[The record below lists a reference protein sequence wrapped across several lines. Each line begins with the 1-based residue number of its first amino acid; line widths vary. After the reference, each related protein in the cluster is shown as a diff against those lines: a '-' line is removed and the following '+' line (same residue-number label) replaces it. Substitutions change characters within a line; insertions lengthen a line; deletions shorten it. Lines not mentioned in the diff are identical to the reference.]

1 MSFQWWC
8 AATGEAWTW
17 AWRPY
22 FGVWLFVALVAVAV
36 WPFTRSASPAETRRS
51 RWRAGLGVASLWVAL
66 DWPIGALGA
75 GYLSSVHALQFLLIA
90 FSAAPLLLLG
100 MRSGLAERWREDT
113 VAARVVSFA
122 TRPLLA
128 GIGFNVLVIATHMP
142 RVVDA
147 LMPTQLGAFA
157 IDLAWLVAG
166 FLLWSPIVRTV
177 PTRGP
182 MPLPLQM
189 LYLFIATLVHTGLAL
204 VLLMAPFPLYRIYE
218 LAPPLP
224 GWTAMNDQ
232 QLAGGVMELIGAAFI
247 FGIISRLFFVWA
259 KENA

>member
-1 MSFQWWC
+1 MTVQWWC

-17 AWRPY
+17 TWRPY
-22 FGVWLFVALVAVAV
+22 PGVWLFVALVGAAA
-36 WPFTRSASPAETRRS
+36 WPLTRSASAAETRRS
-51 RWRAGLGVASLWVAL
+51 RWLTALGVLSLWVAL

-100 MRSGLAERWREDT
+100 MRSGVAERWQEDSL
-113 VAARVVSFA
+113 AARLIAVV
-122 TRPLLA
+122 TRPLVA
-128 GIGFNVLVIATHMP
+128 GIVFNVLVIATHMP

-157 IDLAWLVAG
+157 IDVAWLVAG
-166 FLLWSPIVRTV
+166 FLLWSPIVRAV
-177 PTRGP
+177 PTRRP

-204 VLLMAPFPLYRIYE
+204 VLLMARFPLYRIYE

-224 GWTAMNDQ
+224 GWTAMHDQ

-247 FGIISRLFFVWA
+247 FGIISRLFFLWA
-259 KENA
+259 RENA